1 MIKSMFGSRE
11 KRLGKNNMNRPSLL
25 FISLLVSTYIAAGC
39 TTPPKAADSKNP
51 AAFVTIEHGDPRI
64 GSYVSSWNGFHTSSY
79 WIEGPTGLI
88 LIDTQFLLSA
98 ADEFVDLA
106 ERTAGK
112 KAVLA
117 IVLHPNPDKF
127 NGTAVF
133 QRRGIRVV
141 TSAEVLAKIP
151 AVHKLRTEW
160 FYEQFKP
167 DYPAVEPR
175 PESFGAATTT
185 FSAGGVTVKA
195 HVLGRGC
202 SDAHV
207 VVEYDGHVFVGDLI
221 TQGFHSWLE
230 LGYVEEWLKR
240 LDEITAMHPA
250 FVHTGRGGS
259 GEDDLIDRERQY
271 LRTVVAVV
279 RAHHPRKGSVLSE
292 KMSDK
297 ILAEIVARYPA
308 YDYPKFVENGLEA
321 VWAALAR

>member
-1 MIKSMFGSRE
+1 MKVLIGLLGAVLFFG
-11 KRLGKNNMNRPSLL
+11 GC
-25 FISLLVSTYIAAGC
+25 AGLPRS
-39 TTPPKAADSKNP
+39 TPPRNVAAS
-51 AAFVTIEHGDPRI
+51 VTLEHGDPRV

-106 ERTAGK
+106 ERTTGK

-141 TSAEVLAKIP
+141 TSAQVLAKIP

-175 PESFGAATTT
+175 PESFGDATTSL
-185 FSAGGVTVKA
+185 SAGGITLKA

-230 LGYVEEWLKR
+230 LGFLDEWLRR
-240 LDEITAMHPA
+240 LDEITAMHPS

-271 LRTVVAVV
+271 LKSVVAII
-279 RAHHPRKGSVLSE
+279 RAHHPRKGSELSDA
-292 KMSDK
+292 MSDK

-308 YDYPKFVENGLEA
+308 YDYPKFAENGLEA
-321 VWAALAR
+321 VWAGQAR